1 MLICFIRLI
10 KETRWEERENFLF
23 LQLHEG
29 RGFIALFM
37 EKGTITG
44 ANINRLV
51 YGAHLQVQL
60 FESIMTSP
68 ESNIESKRVKHKLV
82 QLALRG
88 FYIQRIDL
96 TPALKTKNVYKGDFP
111 ENIRFCFIF

>member
-1 MLICFIRLI
+1 MRAGASLLCLW
-10 KETRWEERENFLF
+10 KKGQ
-23 LQLHEG
+23 QLV
-29 RGFIALFM
+29 
-37 EKGTITG
+37 

-51 YGAHLQVQL
+51 YGAHVQVQL
-60 FESIMTSP
+60 FESMMISP

-82 QLALRG
+82 QLGLHG

-96 TPALKTKNVYKGDFP
+96 TPVLKTKNVYKGDFT